1 MLLKTYIEFSIET
14 VSIVTRYRYSSAIL
28 YAQFPLQLW
37 KKVEFFQSYRKFLT
51 ILGQGIQVKILVIPT

>member
-28 YAQFPLQLW
+28 YAQFPLELW
-37 KKVEFFQSYRKFLT
+37 RKVEFIQSYRKFLS
-51 ILGQGIQVKILVIPT
+51 ILGRGLK